1 MGRLPTGR
9 MGQALALA
17 LLALLLGA
25 IWVAVAVPVLEWHAD
40 RADALERRSALAR
53 RMAALAAGL
62 PALQQQAASASAS
75 AGAGPAAIA
84 VLDGASD
91 AVAAAALTQKLQEMA
106 GQAGA
111 SLASTEALPAE
122 QQGAYRRIAVRVAVS
137 APWPV
142 LVRLLGAIEGATPQM
157 LADELQIRGQR
168 GFIRDGAAPLE
179 ASWVVMGFRSGTS
192 GS

>member
-9 MGQALALA
+9 PGQALALA
-17 LLALLLGA
+17 LLGLLLA
-25 IWVAVAVPVLEWHAD
+25 VAWLAVAVPVLDRHAE
-40 RADALERRSALAR
+40 RADAVERRGALAR

-62 PALQQQAASASAS
+62 PGLQQQQAAA

-91 AVAAAALTQKLQEMA
+91 AIAAAALTQKLQEMA

-122 QQGAYRRIAVRVAVS
+122 QQGAYRRIAVRIAVS

-142 LVRLLGAIEGATPQM
+142 LVRLLAAIDGATPQM
-157 LADELQIRGQR
+157 LADELQIRGSR

-179 ASWVVMGFRSGTS
+179 ASWVVLGFRAGTS